1 MNIFHTPDVDLLE
14 QIYDSATV
22 CLAPNDAENAT
33 ITFNKGAAHGSTTSL
48 SATAQYLYQRSVA
61 DAHGDWA
68 ELGHQPWFEDWQELG
83 GQLSRRRPRLSV

>member
-1 MNIFHTPDVDLLE
+1 MSQAALWHVMNIFHTPDVDLLE

-48 SATAQYLYQRSVA
+48 QLLNIFISALLRMLTAT
-61 DAHGDWA
+61 
-68 ELGHQPWFEDWQELG
+68 
-83 GQLSRRRPRLSV
+83 GQN